1 MENKEKIVVVT
12 WDFTEVSEAAL
23 AHAQRYTKAAGSKIH
38 CLHICGSKDDQ
49 EALKT
54 KIEKEISEK
63 KLEGDTPI
71 EVFVKKGHIYSSI
84 NEYTKEVKA
93 ELVIM
98 GTHGMIGTQ
107 KIFGS
112 KALRVIV
119 GSDIPF
125 LVVQRKPVNEFK
137 EVVLPFDSNMEGREK
152 LKWVVY
158 FADKYDL
165 HVRILKKLSSIK
177 DIQQTINN
185 NIAFAKR
192 ILDEHNIPYTVNIE
206 TNAKDFPEEVIRF
219 AEKISAGMIMVMTTA
234 NIGWTDFMFGA
245 GEQKIIANDAKIPV
259 VCVNPRKDLRKPKLF
274 N

>member
-23 AHAQRYTKAAGSKIH
+23 AHAERYTKESGSRIH
-38 CLHICGSKDDQ
+38 CLHICTARDDQ
-49 EALKT
+49 DALKT
-54 KIEKEISEK
+54 KIQEQLKEKS
-63 KLEGDTPI
+63 LSGDTPI
-71 EVFVKKGHIYSSI
+71 EVVVKEGKIYSSI
-84 NEYTKEVKA
+84 NAYTKEVKA

-98 GTHGMIGTQ
+98 GTHGMIGSK

-119 GSDIPF
+119 GFEIPF
-125 LVVQRKPVNEFK
+125 LVVQQKPVNEF
-137 EVVLPFDSNMEGREK
+137 EEIVLPFDSNMEGREK
-152 LKWVVY
+152 LRWVVY
-158 FADKYDL
+158 FADKYHL
-165 HVRILKKLSSIK
+165 RVRMLKKLSSIRDVQK
-177 DIQQTINN
+177 TINN

-192 ILDEHNIPYTVNIE
+192 ILDEHNIPWELNIE
-206 TNAKDFPEEVIRF
+206 SNVRDFPEEVIRF
-219 AEKISAGMIMVMTTA
+219 AEKISASMVMVMTTK

-259 VCVNPRKDLRKPKLF
+259 ICINPREDLKKPTLF